1 MKRFMTLFCIGA
13 VGYSLIEILWRGFTH
28 WTMGITGGLCF
39 SMLCDMNQKMKRH
52 ILWVRCLMGSALI
65 TAMELITGYIVN
77 IRLHWG
83 VWDYS
88 TLKYHFLGQICL
100 LYSLLWF
107 FLSIPVFFLA
117 GCLKTHK
124 K

>member
-1 MKRFMTLFCIGA
+1 MTLFCIGA

-39 SMLCDMNQKMKRH
+39 SMLCDLNQKMKRH

-88 TLKYHFLGQICL
+88 NLKYHFLGQICL